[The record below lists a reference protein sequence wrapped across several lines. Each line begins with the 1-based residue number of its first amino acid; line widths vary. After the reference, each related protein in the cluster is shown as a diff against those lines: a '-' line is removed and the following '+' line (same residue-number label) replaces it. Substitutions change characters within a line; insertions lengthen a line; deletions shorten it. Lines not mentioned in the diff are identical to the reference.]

1 MTDYSESDLDGHFHI
16 DSALLRRV
24 TDAELGK
31 VILTPDEVTRLW
43 CEIQYL
49 SDELRKARNS
59 SRICM
64 VCGNLA

>member
-1 MTDYSESDLDGHFHI
+1 MNHTESDLDGHFHI

-31 VILTPDEVTRLW
+31 VTLAPDEVTRLW

-59 SRICM
+59 ARICFL
-64 VCGNLA
+64 CGNPA

>member
-1 MTDYSESDLDGHFHI
+1 MKHTESDLDGHFHI

-24 TDAELGK
+24 TDAELGN
-31 VILTPDEVTRLW
+31 ITLTPNEVTRLW

-64 VCGNLA
+64 MCGKLA